1 MRGSVTQ
8 AAVEVWLIARSVS
21 VMCDAEIRD
30 NRPMPSKIREVLQD
44 LDVASTLALA
54 GRNALILHT
63 MSRTEQVG
71 ELGHCP
77 IVCSC

>member
-8 AAVEVWLIARSVS
+8 AAVEVWMSARSVS
-21 VMCDAEIRD
+21 VVGDPKISD
-30 NRPMPSKIREVLQD
+30 NRPMPSSIGEVLQD

-54 GRNALILHT
+54 GRNARILHT